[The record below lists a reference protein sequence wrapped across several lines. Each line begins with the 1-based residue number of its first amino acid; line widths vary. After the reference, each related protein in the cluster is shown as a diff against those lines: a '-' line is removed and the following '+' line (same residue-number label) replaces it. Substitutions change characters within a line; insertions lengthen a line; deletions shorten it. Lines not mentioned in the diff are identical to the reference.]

1 MRLLTTE
8 KRMKLEAIL
17 NRLSRGSSVSLSER
31 IELKKYSSHIPFIA
45 GKLNQALK
53 KRELLENEGL
63 I

>member
-8 KRMKLEAIL
+8 TRMKLEEIL
-17 NRLSRGSSVSLSER
+17 NRLSNGSSVSLNER

-45 GKLNQALK
+45 GKLSQALK
-53 KRELLENEGL
+53 KRELLENDGL